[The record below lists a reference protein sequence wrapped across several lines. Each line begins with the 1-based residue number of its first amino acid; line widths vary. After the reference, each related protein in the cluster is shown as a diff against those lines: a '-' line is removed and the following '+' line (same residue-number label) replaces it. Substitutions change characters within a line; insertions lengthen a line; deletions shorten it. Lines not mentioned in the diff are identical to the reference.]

1 MSEPPDE
8 TPEEWSDLAAGIYG
22 AERPIRC
29 PSCREE
35 IDHLCVVRLY
45 RLKVNFMSS
54 LPRSG
59 RILVC
64 PLCQTPMPGELGSV
78 L

>member
-1 MSEPPDE
+1 MDDDSAHS
-8 TPEEWSDLAAGIYG
+8 PENWAELSAAIYG
-22 AERPIRC
+22 VERPIRC
-29 PSCREE
+29 PSCHEQL
-35 IDHLCVVRLY
+35 DHLCVVRLY
-45 RLKVNFMSS
+45 RLKVNFVSS

-64 PLCQTPMPGELGSV
+64 PLCQTPVPGELGAV